1 MERIAYLDCLRGIS
15 MLMVIYCH
23 VEQFCFGF
31 KENELI
37 GDIFSIVMLP
47 IFFFVSGLCTPPR
60 ITWNTVIKRIR
71 YVVVPTVVMFLL
83 YIGFYYGGYSQFM
96 KCIAGEY
103 KFGYWFTIVLFEMN
117 LIHYG
122 VSLIS
127 RNRIVL
133 WGSLLFMAVLLIL
146 IKDWDWY
153 HNDAIFSG
161 WFCLRLLAQH
171 FPYYI
176 LGMICMQNKEVFHKL
191 LSNEYLVGGMILAFV
206 ALYIYP
212 NGGFNKALL
221 MGAFGTAIA
230 YKICQ
235 KNQEYF
241 SNLTTVGRMLI
252 IIGRNTLPIYLIHY
266 FFFIGLRMPW
276 IKDHFNIVEQS
287 WLIVA
292 IAVLV
297 TVAVAFASLLVK
309 KLISLSKP
317 LQYIMLGK

>member
-1 MERIAYLDCLRGIS
+1 MERITYLDCLRGIS

-23 VEQFCFGF
+23 VEYFCFGF
-31 KENELI
+31 KEYELI
-37 GDIFSIVMLP
+37 GDVFSIIMLP
-47 IFFFVSGLCTPPR
+47 LFFFVSGLFAPPSLTFSKIAQR
-60 ITWNTVIKRIR
+60 LR
-71 YVVVPTVVMFLL
+71 YVLIPTAVMFFL
-83 YIGFYYGGYSQFM
+83 YIGFYYGNYSQFT
-96 KCIAGEY
+96 KCLAGEY

-122 VSLIS
+122 MSLIS

-133 WGSLLFMAVLLIL
+133 MGSLLFMAVLLIL

-153 HNDAIFSG
+153 HNDAFFSG
-161 WFCLRLLAQH
+161 WFSLRLLAQH

-176 LGMICMQNKEVFHKL
+176 LGMICMQHKEVFHKL
-191 LSNEYLVGGMILAFV
+191 LSNEYLGGGMIIAFV
-206 ALYIYP
+206 TLYIYP
-212 NGGFNKALL
+212 NGGFYKALL
-221 MGAFGTAIA
+221 MGALGTIVV

-241 SNLTTVGRMLI
+241 SNLTLVGRMLMV
-252 IIGRNTLPIYLIHY
+252 IGRNTLPIYLIHY

-276 IKDHFNIVEQS
+276 IKDHFSIVEQG
-287 WLIVA
+287 WLIAAIAFLLTVA
-292 IAVLV
+292 I
-297 TVAVAFASLLVK
+297 AFASLLVK

>member
-1 MERIAYLDCLRGIS
+1 M
-15 MLMVIYCH
+15 
-23 VEQFCFGF
+23 
-31 KENELI
+31 
-37 GDIFSIVMLP
+37 
-47 IFFFVSGLCTPPR
+47 
-60 ITWNTVIKRIR
+60 
-71 YVVVPTVVMFLL
+71 
-83 YIGFYYGGYSQFM
+83 
-96 KCIAGEY
+96 
-103 KFGYWFTIVLFEMN
+103 
-117 LIHYG
+117 
-122 VSLIS
+122 
-127 RNRIVL
+127 
-133 WGSLLFMAVLLIL
+133 
-146 IKDWDWY
+146 
-153 HNDAIFSG
+153 
-161 WFCLRLLAQH
+161 
-171 FPYYI
+171 
-176 LGMICMQNKEVFHKL
+176 
-191 LSNEYLVGGMILAFV
+191 GGMILAFV

-221 MGAFGTAIA
+221 LGAFGTVIV

-235 KNQEYF
+235 KNQEHF